1 MGFRGDAMKVNTSE
15 LETLLE
21 IQRDILAQR
30 KLVAEANEIKG
41 GREIDQVRERIA
53 TLSEAISDQRLK
65 DEELQRDLKR
75 LENDVELVENRLK
88 KDNQRLNESSSSK
101 DIAGIQAEIDSLRTR
116 LSKLEDDELE
126 LLDEI
131 ELSKAELARLQSEH
145 QAAEV
150 ELEEVKSGLRHKLA
164 SLKQDSDR
172 LISEIQAL
180 KPQVSGE
187 LLELFEARLAKGIAV
202 GRLMGSN
209 CSACNMSLNSTAMG
223 EISAIAGDELC
234 SCPECGAIL
243 VRQ

>member
-1 MGFRGDAMKVNTSE
+1 MKVNTSE

-41 GREIDQVRERIA
+41 GGEIDQVRDRIA

-65 DEELQRDLKR
+65 DEELERDLKR

-101 DIAGIQAEIDSLRTR
+101 DIAGIQVEIESLKSR

-126 LLDEI
+126 LMDQVEI
-131 ELSKAELARLQSEH
+131 SKAELTRLQAEH
-145 QAAEV
+145 QSAEA
-150 ELEEVKSGLRHKLA
+150 ELEVAKSDLQQKLA
-164 SLKQDSDR
+164 GLKQDSDR
-172 LISEIQAL
+172 LISEIQSH
-180 KPQVSGE
+180 KTQVAGE

-202 GRLMGSN
+202 GRLTGSN
-209 CSACNMSLNSTAMG
+209 CSACNMSLNSTAMSD
-223 EISAIAGDELC
+223 ISAVAEDELC

-243 VRQ
+243 VR

>member
-1 MGFRGDAMKVNTSE
+1 MKVNTSE

-41 GREIDQVRERIA
+41 GGEIDQVRDRIA

-65 DEELQRDLKR
+65 DEELERDLKR

-101 DIAGIQAEIDSLRTR
+101 DIAGIQVEIESLKSR

-126 LLDEI
+126 LMDQVEI
-131 ELSKAELARLQSEH
+131 SKAELTRLQAEH
-145 QAAEV
+145 QSAEAK
-150 ELEEVKSGLRHKLA
+150 LEVAKSDLQQKLA
-164 SLKQDSDR
+164 GLKQDSDR
-172 LISEIQAL
+172 LISEIQSL
-180 KPQVSGE
+180 KTQVAGE

-202 GRLMGSN
+202 GRLTGSN
-209 CSACNMSLNSTAMG
+209 CSACNMSLNSTAMS
-223 EISAIAGDELC
+223 EISAVAEDELC

-243 VRQ
+243 VR

>member
-1 MGFRGDAMKVNTSE
+1 MKVNTSE

-30 KLVAEANEIKG
+30 KLVAEANEIRG
-41 GREIDQVRERIA
+41 GGEIDQVRDRIA

-65 DEELQRDLKR
+65 DEELERDLKR

-101 DIAGIQAEIDSLRTR
+101 DIAGIQVEIESLKSR

-126 LLDEI
+126 LMDQVEV
-131 ELSKAELARLQSEH
+131 SKAELNRLQAEH
-145 QAAEV
+145 QSAEA
-150 ELEEVKSGLRHKLA
+150 ELEAAKSDLQQKLA
-164 SLKQDSDR
+164 ALKQDSDR
-172 LISEIQAL
+172 LISEIQSL
-180 KPQVSGE
+180 KTQVAGE
-187 LLELFEARLAKGIAV
+187 LLELFEARLAKGIAI
-202 GRLMGSN
+202 GRLTGSN
-209 CSACNMSLNSTAMG
+209 CSACNMSLNSTAMS
-223 EISAIAGDELC
+223 EISAVAEDELC